1 VGEGVCLASSLP
13 RIIGKF
19 TTKDWVIK
27 GLICK
32 EEMGVTSSCNGAT
45 GLSQALY
52 QEPWS
57 FGQSHDLV
65 VIVEFDV
72 KKNVD
77 QFNF

>member
-1 VGEGVCLASSLP
+1 
-13 RIIGKF
+13 
-19 TTKDWVIK
+19 
-27 GLICK
+27 
-32 EEMGVTSSCNGAT
+32 
-45 GLSQALY
+45 LY